1 MCPPVKQNKLQL
13 ICEKFYDVPFLQLN
27 QSLFILKHISNY
39 SYQWESIFWEWR
51 IRLEDGWDCLNNME
65 GTQLSVNR
73 YWWTFSREMGLK
85 QGHTGTRCV
94 CLMSCS
100 QRRTTAKSDTVLCA
114 QRPPHGARVKLGRI
128 WLRAAPWKQSCP
140 CPVTCQSRAV
150 LPQLTTLKPAPAGS
164 PGSPKQGSCGC
175 WQNKQSC
182 SEHCPWT
189 GLDNLLTAGSRC
201 PGAKLALN
209 QGEGEVVHT
218 VLFGSWVIFFL
229 LSLEFPEKKLEGY
242 CKSGRGGEGR
252 LCV

>member
-65 GTQLSVNR
+65 RTQLSVNW

-140 CPVTCQSRAV
+140 CPVPRAVTCQSRAV

-164 PGSPKQGSCGC
+164 PCSHSSVT
-175 WQNKQSC
+175 WQPQAGQL
-182 SEHCPWT
+182 WV
-189 GLDNLLTAGSRC
+189 LTE
-201 PGAKLALN
+201 
-209 QGEGEVVHT
+209 QT
-218 VLFGSWVIFFL
+218 VLLWALPLNRPWQPSNCRVTLSW
-229 LSLEFPEKKLEGY
+229 S
-242 CKSGRGGEGR
+242 
-252 LCV
+252 